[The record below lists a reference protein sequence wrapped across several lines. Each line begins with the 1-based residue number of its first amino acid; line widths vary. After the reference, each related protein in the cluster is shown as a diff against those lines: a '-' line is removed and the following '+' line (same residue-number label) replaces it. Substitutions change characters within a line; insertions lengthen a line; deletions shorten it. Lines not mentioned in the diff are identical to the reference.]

1 MIKQIR
7 NSKFTKVVAWY
18 LTLMIFVE
26 ITQPIRMYA
35 LTSGPS
41 QPEFNSFTP
50 IGTSD
55 MVDLASGDFNY
66 NIPIMDVGGYP
77 LNLSYNAGIT
87 TDQEASW
94 VGLGWNLN
102 VGQIERQVRGLPD
115 DFNGDKIKY
124 ENDLRDNITVGT
136 HFGFNAAF
144 AGYDA
149 IRPGVG
155 LGVQYNNY
163 EGITFKPSFGAN
175 FALSENVA
183 VGLNFSSSVSE
194 GASVNPSVSISK
206 KLKEKATSA
215 ISSESLKGTGGIGL
229 GFSSRKGVENLNLS
243 ASVRRIKNV
252 SFSILGN
259 SYSFTS
265 SKGGGVG
272 GSISFNDQSYTPS
285 KRVGFEN
292 SSFTFNGAFGG
303 EFYLGEFQAQLTGY
317 GSYQKVASQYRNR
330 TEKAYGYDNTEYKRK
345 QAGVMDFN
353 RENDRTVTENTTAL
367 PVTNYTYDIYNIEG
381 QGVSGMFRPY
391 RSQVGYLYNDRVSD
405 YGVGVSLGAEFGIG
419 NLVHGGIDFKVA
431 PSSSSTGGWVNN
443 NPALQ
448 YFNESSDDTKALGYE
463 PVTYKLVGST
473 VVDPEQSIYFDKI
486 HQTKALRIG
495 LGGSTRNRMTT
506 NNYNET
512 LNNSSYAINSKI
524 KRTKRYLRN
533 QVIHKVTAEET
544 AGDPFVIK
552 NDSAKV
558 HHTAGIKVLQTDGS
572 TYVYGK
578 TAYNTKKV
586 EATFDV
592 SKQPGNNTTG
602 LVPYNG
608 TTAGNNTNVS
618 DKFLNKITTPAYAHS
633 YLITSVLSADYED
646 VDSNG
651 PSLNDLGTFTKFD
664 YTTINN
670 YQWRIPF
677 QSNTANYNEGL
688 ISNKDDQKGTYIY
701 GTKQLVY
708 LDKIS
713 TKTHVAFFD
722 LEDRQDAV
730 GVSGEH
736 GGAGSGRMKRIKS
749 IRLYSRPEVTNAS
762 GAIFDPGIDGAVKPI
777 KTAHFDYDYSLC
789 QNTPNSLASTKG
801 KLTLK
806 RVYFTYRSS
815 NMGKYT
821 PYVFNYGLEKSKDK
835 PSDYTINNDPV
846 NNPEY
851 NPKGFDIWGNYKVNP
866 AGSGNINTPLSNSE
880 YPFVQQGDK
889 TLADNNTG
897 AWTLKSVQ
905 LPSGGVIAIE
915 TESDDYQYVQN
926 KRAMQMFKVIGAGTT
941 NTPGSNNI
949 TNTLYGDGSGHKKYL
964 YVKLNAADSITTRQQ
979 FIDRHLGENYNKAI
993 QFRFL
998 MNMTA
1003 NDAQYDYVSGYFE
1016 IEENENQNIK
1026 INVLNH
1032 ETYGP
1037 IAAIPLKFLNRDGAS
1052 GDAEVNPI
1060 VKTGWGFGRTYLNR
1074 IVYSIGGDATNTN
1087 FVSIV
1092 NDLVASI
1099 TAIGEIFSGPNKALQ
1114 NKGCARMFKTDKSWI
1129 RLENAKGRKLGGGLR
1144 VKSIRLSDEWGS
1156 MLDNNQSGGTDLSN
1170 MEYGQIYSYNDD
1182 HKRSSGVAT
1191 YEPNGSSENAL
1202 LEPLY
1207 PKNGSYAQNISAPK
1221 ENNYVEKPFGENFF
1235 PAPRVTYS
1243 RVMVK
1248 NLPRKDG
1255 NKKVERH
1262 ATGMVITRHYTSY
1275 DFPTKVE
1282 FTDPD
1287 IKNDIPDPSNIMN
1300 IVVQLA
1306 NVVVRSHLTMSQ
1318 GYSIETNDMNGKI
1331 KSQEV
1336 YAEGQNSPIS
1346 KVEYKYNIAADGTLD
1361 NTIQTINEKGEV
1373 KKQLMGVDYDMVND
1387 FNESH
1392 SESELAGFDGN
1403 LAAFLVAIF
1412 PAFVPTILPKYS
1424 YNENL
1429 LRTAVTTKHVHKTGI
1444 MVEKIAYDLGS
1455 TVSTK
1460 NLAWDASSGE
1470 VILNQTINEY
1480 GDQYYSLT
1488 YPAYWKYDGMGLAS
1502 TNIGLE
1508 GSLRAETPVTS
1519 PPPPNNDGTPILA
1532 TGKPYFKINFQNDL
1546 TKFFHLGDE
1555 LYIKTGTPLEPIETQ
1570 ALAAPSPGASILVNR
1585 LWVIGFKSDKSG
1597 ILLMDKDGNYFNKCE
1612 DYVEIPFKI
1621 VRSGYRNLQAAS
1633 MASVTLMKNPVK
1645 ITDAVNQTG
1654 ILDQDILTYSGSA
1667 TANPRILNAS
1677 AVVYN
1682 DYWKPQSENN
1692 LPYYPEP
1699 TANPNSPIDAQGNPN
1714 YPYAVRVNPY
1724 LWNIK
1729 GDWKTEKSYAY
1740 LTSRNASATT
1750 VNNPRNE
1757 GFFAKFTPFYIVT
1770 NGLWSVNTANWTSAS
1785 SITLYSPY
1793 GTELENKDAL
1803 NRYSAAQYG
1812 YNYTLPMAIA
1822 SNSKYSEMG
1831 FEGFEETPKNG
1842 TTNPSHFSFDT
1853 SNASYATNHSHTGK
1867 KSIKVS
1873 TGQSVKLSREL
1884 VTAPASIPKETCPSS
1899 AGENPPSNC
1908 TFNFTRNSCS
1918 SGGDTDACKGLKL
1931 TFPVN
1936 VATVTVTTIPSPT
1949 QVALTIPNN
1958 NIVITGKTVQVNIIG
1973 DFLNG
1978 ADNNGQNDNQQSSL
1992 NAEIQLNVTLVGNTS
2007 PCCIIIKC
2015 EHNVS
2020 GGTTQN
2026 YLGVTPR
2033 TCNNNQ

>member
-18 LTLMIFVE
+18 LALMMFVE
-26 ITQPIRMYA
+26 ITQPIHMYA

-115 DFNGDKIKY
+115 DFRGDVVRY

-149 IRPGVG
+149 FKPGVG

-163 EGITFKPSFGAN
+163 EGITFKPSFGLN

-183 VGLNFSSSVSE
+183 VGLNFSGSATE
-194 GASVNPSVSISK
+194 GASVTPSVSISAK
-206 KLKEKATSA
+206 SHNKTKNTTT
-215 ISSESLKGTGGIGL
+215 IRDVGVGL
-229 GFSSRKGVENLNLS
+229 GFNSRKGVENLNMS
-243 ASVRRIKNV
+243 GSVRRFKNAFLILPTGQIISGSKKTASG
-252 SFSILGN
+252 SF
-259 SYSFTS
+259 
-265 SKGGGVG
+265 G
-272 GSISFNDQSYTPS
+272 GSVSFNDQSYTPS

-292 SSFTFNGAFGG
+292 TSFTFNGAFGS
-303 EFYLGEFQAQLTGY
+303 EFFLSEFQGQITGY

-330 TEKAYGYDNTEYKRK
+330 KEKAFGYENTEYKRS

-353 RENDRTVTENTTAL
+353 RENERTVTENTTAL

-391 RSQVGYLYNDRVSD
+391 RSQVSYLYNDRVTD
-405 YGVGVSLGAEFGIG
+405 YGDGASLGLEVGIG
-419 NLVHGGIDFKVA
+419 NLAHVGGDFKVT
-431 PSSSSTGGWVNN
+431 PSSTSTGGWVNN
-443 NPALQ
+443 NNVLQ
-448 YFNESSDDTKALGYE
+448 YFNESSTDTKALGYE
-463 PVTYKLVGST
+463 PVTYKLVGSM
-473 VVDPEQSIYFDKI
+473 VVDPEQSIYLDKI
-486 HQTKALRIG
+486 HQAKALRIG
-495 LGGSTRNRMTT
+495 LDGGTRNRMTT
-506 NNYNET
+506 NRYYEGYNGV
-512 LNNSSYAINSKI
+512 SHVFDSKI

-533 QVIHKVTAEET
+533 QLVHKVTAEET

-558 HHTAGIKVLQTDGS
+558 HHTAGIKVVQTDGS
-572 TYVYGK
+572 TYVYGR
-578 TAYNTKKV
+578 TAYNMRKV

-592 SKQPGNNTTG
+592 SGQTGNNTNG

-608 TTAGNNTNVS
+608 TTSGNNTNQS
-618 DKFLNKITTPAYAHS
+618 DKFLNKITTPPYAHS

-646 VDSNG
+646 VDGNG

-664 YTTINN
+664 YKTVNN
-670 YQWRIPF
+670 YKWRIPF
-677 QSNTANYNEGL
+677 QANMATYNEGL
-688 ISNKDDQKGTYIY
+688 ISHKDDQKGTYLY
-701 GTKQLVY
+701 GIKELTY

-722 LEDRQDAV
+722 LEDRLDAV
-730 GVSGEH
+730 GVAGEQ
-736 GGAGSGRMKRIKS
+736 GGAGTERMKRIKS

-762 GAIFDPGIDGAVKPI
+762 GDIFDPGINSAIKPI

-789 QNTPNSLASTKG
+789 KNTPNSLAPAKG

-806 RVYFTYRSS
+806 RVFFTYRDS
-815 NMGKYT
+815 NMGRYT
-821 PYVFNYGLEKSKDK
+821 PYVFHYGLEKSKNK
-835 PSDYTINNDPV
+835 PDNYTITNDPE
-846 NNPEY
+846 NNPDY
-851 NPKGFDIWGNYKVNP
+851 DPKGFDIWGNYKVNP
-866 AGSGNINTPLSNSE
+866 AGSGNLNSALSNTE
-880 YPFVQQGDK
+880 YPFVDQGNQQ
-889 TLADNNTG
+889 TADNNTG

-926 KRAMQMFKVIGAGTT
+926 KRAMQMFKVAGAGREM
-941 NTPGSNNI
+941 NPGASDI
-949 TNTLYGDGSGHKKYL
+949 TNTLYDGNTTTPKRYIYIKLDDASGINTREDFVHNYL
-964 YVKLNAADSITTRQQ
+964 R
-979 FIDRHLGENYNKAI
+979 ENLDKAI

-1003 NDAQYDYVSGYFE
+1003 NASQYEYVSGYFE
-1016 IEENENQNIK
+1016 IGETDTQK
-1026 INVLNH
+1026 INVVNINN
-1032 ETYGP
+1032 YGKVV
-1037 IAAIPLKFLNRDGAS
+1037 AIPLKLLNRDGS
-1052 GDAEVNPI
+1052 GGPENVNPI
-1060 VKTGWGFGRTYLNR
+1060 AKTGWGFGRTYLNR
-1074 IVYSIGGDATNTN
+1074 IVYSIGGDNSNTN

-1092 NDLVASI
+1092 NDLLGSI
-1099 TAIGEIFSGPNKALQ
+1099 ESISKIFDGPNKELER
-1114 NKGCARMFKTDKSWI
+1114 KGCARIFKTDKSWI
-1129 RLENAKGRKLGGGLR
+1129 RLENPKGRKLGGGLR

-1156 MLDNNQSGGTDLSN
+1156 MLTSTPSGGTDLSS
-1170 MEYGQIYSYNDD
+1170 MEYGQTYSYDD
-1182 HKRSSGVAT
+1182 DGDSKGNNKKSSGVAT
-1191 YEPNGSSENAL
+1191 YEPNGSAENAL

-1243 RVMVK
+1243 KVTVQ
-1248 NLPRKDG
+1248 NLPRKEG
-1255 NKKVERH
+1255 NKEVKRH
-1262 ATGMVITRHYTSY
+1262 ATGMVVTRHYTTY
-1275 DFPTKVE
+1275 DFPTKVD

-1287 IKNDIPDPSNIMN
+1287 VKSDIPSPN
-1300 IVVQLA
+1300 QLLGF
-1306 NVVVRSHLTMSQ
+1306 VTQLVSVMVRSHLTMSQ
-1318 GYSIETNDMNGKI
+1318 GYSVETNDMNGKI

-1336 YAEGQNSPIS
+1336 YAEGNTQPIS
-1346 KVEYKYNIAADGTLD
+1346 KVEYKYNVDANGNLE
-1361 NTIQTINEKGEV
+1361 NNLQTINEKGEV
-1373 KKQLMGVDYDMVND
+1373 KPQLLGVDYDMIND
-1387 FNESH
+1387 FNESR
-1392 SESELAGFDGN
+1392 SESEVAGFDGN
-1403 LAAFLVAIF
+1403 LAGFIL
-1412 PAFVPTILPKYS
+1412 FVYPGFVTTVLPKYS
-1424 YNENL
+1424 YNESV

-1444 MVEKIAYDLGS
+1444 LVEKIAYDLGS

-1460 NLAWDASSGE
+1460 NLAWDASSGD
-1470 VILNQTINEY
+1470 VILTQTTNEY
-1480 GDQYYSLT
+1480 NDQYYAFT

-1508 GSLRAETPVTS
+1508 GELKINPNATADNVGEGSTS
-1519 PPPPNNDGTPILA
+1519 PTN
-1532 TGKPYFKINFQNDL
+1532 KPYFWLGVGVDL
-1546 TKFFHLGDE
+1546 TKYFHLGDE
-1555 LYIKTGTPLEPIETQ
+1555 LYLKNATSLEPVEGEMQ
-1570 ALAAPSPGASILVNR
+1570 GLAAPAPSTPLFVNR
-1585 LWVIGFKSDKSG
+1585 LWVVGFNGNTG
-1597 ILLMDKDGNYFNKCE
+1597 ILLMDKDGNYFNKCSA
-1612 DYVEIPFKI
+1612 YSSIPFKI
-1621 VRSGYRNLQAAS
+1621 MRSGYRNLQAAS
-1633 MASVTLMKNPVK
+1633 MASITLMKNPIK
-1645 ITDAVNQTG
+1645 ITNTGNQTG
-1654 ILDQDILTYSGSA
+1654 MLDQDVLKYNGSG
-1667 TANPRILNAS
+1667 TNPRILNAS

-1692 LPYYPEP
+1692 LPYYPDP
-1699 TANPNSPIDAQGNPN
+1699 ATSGAVDGQGNPK

-1729 GDWKTEKSYAY
+1729 GDWRAQESYAY
-1740 LTSRNASATT
+1740 LTSRNTATT
-1750 VNNPRNE
+1750 SVNNPRSE
-1757 GFFAKFTPFYIVT
+1757 GFFARFTPFYVWS
-1770 NGLWSVNTANWTSAS
+1770 NGLWTIDMEKWKSAS

-1812 YNYTLPMAIA
+1812 YNYTLPMAVA
-1822 SNSKYSEMG
+1822 SNSKYSQMG
-1831 FEGFEETPKNG
+1831 FEGFEETPNQDAM
-1842 TTNPSHFSFDT
+1842 TVSHFGFDT
-1853 SNASYATNHSHTGK
+1853 SNATYSSNHSHTGK

-1873 TGQSVKLSREL
+1873 TGQSVKLSREM
-1884 VTAPASIPKETCPSS
+1884 VTATASIPMESCPT
-1899 AGENPPSNC
+1899 GGDNPPSNC
-1908 TFNFTRNSCS
+1908 TFGFTRNGCPNVTEPYTCS
-1918 SGGDTDACKGLKL
+1918 GLKL

-1936 VATVTVTTIPSPT
+1936 VASATYTTIPSAT
-1949 QVALTIPNN
+1949 QTPLSIPAG
-1958 NIVITGKTVQVNIIG
+1958 NIVITGKTVQVYING

-1978 ADNNGQNDNQQSSL
+1978 ADNNGNNNNGESSL
-1992 NAEIQLNVTLVGNTS
+1992 NAEIQLNVTLEGNSS

-2015 EHNVS
+2015 DEGLN
-2020 GGTTQN
+2020 GGGFG
-2026 YLGVTPR
+2026 GVLTLIPR
-2033 TCNNNQ
+2033 ACDTN